1 VFVLDFLG
9 GRILLL
15 LSLFGTAFK
24 TEYQLDSGIL
34 GNTVVYQSVV
44 ISIMIADSGMG
55 IKCDLPARVL
65 ESTSWRP
72 E

>member
-1 VFVLDFLG
+1 MFVFDFLG

-15 LSLFGTAFK
+15 LSLFGTTFK

-55 IKCDLPARVL
+55 INDLPARVL